1 MSYGCGF
8 CRGFKALYI
17 ALISG
22 IMVDICGTQSTSLL
36 MLLFS
41 ILNLNNC
48 VEIDVIKAIETLST
62 QVRNSRLQSLEL
74 DKKINLENVTAARA
88 EEALELTN
96 FVLVG

>member
-1 MSYGCGF
+1 
-8 CRGFKALYI
+8 
-17 ALISG
+17 
-22 IMVDICGTQSTSLL
+22 

-41 ILNLNNC
+41 ILNLNIY
-48 VEIDVIKAIETLST
+48 VEFDVIKAIETLST

>member
-1 MSYGCGF
+1 
-8 CRGFKALYI
+8 
-17 ALISG
+17 
-22 IMVDICGTQSTSLL
+22 

-41 ILNLNNC
+41 ILNLNIC